1 MTCCAACSTRSRTE
15 ADAENLMSATAAA
28 SRPNQLLKPEVLAG
42 LANLEL
48 VARAAVE
55 GFLIG
60 LHRSPRFGFSQEF
73 AEYRAYAEG
82 DDPRF
87 IDWNVYART
96 DRAHVK
102 RFLGETNSHLIIL
115 LDASASMG
123 IATQNISKLRY
134 GQFLAASLAYLAS
147 KQHDAV
153 GTLIFD
159 DRTRAYR
166 APSSRAGKLNSI
178 LHAIDAAEPTGGTD
192 LDRSFQYFQ
201 QQVTRRGLVA
211 VISDFYCDPDEMI
224 AGVRPLAFQGQDVI
238 LFQVLDPG
246 ELEPK
251 IAEPTLLEDVETGEA
266 VEVSSK
272 FMREH
277 YPQRIQSH
285 IRALKDAA
293 TGMGA
298 DHVLLNTADPL
309 DRPLR
314 NYLVYRERRR

>member
-1 MTCCAACSTRSRTE
+1 
-15 ADAENLMSATAAA
+15 MSANAAA
-28 SRPNQLLKPEVLAG
+28 TRPTRLLDPQVLAG

-48 VARAAVE
+48 VARAVVE

-96 DRAHVK
+96 DRAYIK

-123 IATQNISKLRY
+123 IATQTISKLRY
-134 GQFLAASLAYLAS
+134 GQFLAASLAYLAA

-159 DRTRAYR
+159 DETRDYR
-166 APSSRAGKLNSI
+166 APSSRAGKLSGV
-178 LHAIDAAEPTGGTD
+178 LHTIDAAEPAGGTD
-192 LDRSFQYFQ
+192 LDCSFQYFQ
-201 QQVTRRGLVA
+201 KQVNRRGLVA

-246 ELEPK
+246 ELKPE
-251 IAEPTLLEDVETGEA
+251 IAESTLLEDVETGEA
-266 VEVSSK
+266 VEVSPK
-272 FMREH
+272 FMREQ
-277 YPQRIQSH
+277 YPERIQKH
-285 IRALKDAA
+285 IAAIKDAA
-293 TGMGA
+293 AGIGA
-298 DHVLLNTADPL
+298 DHVLLNTAEPL
-309 DRPLR
+309 DQPLR
-314 NYLVYRERRR
+314 NYLLFRERRR